1 MNFINNIVADF
12 ILFIS
17 REIGLFWENLILM
30 QLSWPQVII
39 DILLVSIVF
48 YYLFLLLKGSRAVHI
63 IIGLAILAFIFIL
76 SNILHLFATGWL
88 LDRFLTIILVA
99 IPVIFQ
105 QELRR
110 GLEKLGQTKIFS
122 NNEFNASDIL
132 ISNLVEASMTMA
144 QNKIGALIV
153 LHNDV
158 SLNEY
163 AETGVQING
172 KVSKELL
179 LNIFFPKS
187 PLHDG
192 AVIIKGDKILA
203 AACILPHSYKIS
215 DHTLGTRHKAA
226 IGLAENTDAHIIVVS
241 EEKGTISYAHNGRLD
256 RNITPEKL
264 QKFLEEFYKPKPK
277 KIKKIFNK
285 RHLWRGFWQIGN

>member
-1 MNFINNIVADF
+1 MNFINNALADF

-17 REIGLFWENLILM
+17 RELGAFWENLVLM
-30 QLSWPQVII
+30 QFSWPQVVI

-48 YYLFLLLKGSRAVHI
+48 YYLFVLLRGSRAVHI

-76 SNILHLFATGWL
+76 SNLLQLFATGWL
-88 LDRFLTIILVA
+88 LDRFLTLILVA

-110 GLEKLGQTKIFS
+110 GLEKLGQTRIFS
-122 NNEFNASDIL
+122 NNEVHASNIL
-132 ISNLVEASMTMA
+132 ISNLVEASVIMA
-144 QNKIGALIV
+144 ESKIGALIV
-153 LHNDV
+153 LHKDV
-158 SLNEY
+158 SLREY

-192 AVIIKGDKILA
+192 AVIIKGEKIVA
-203 AACILPHSYKIS
+203 AACVLPHSYQMH

-226 IGLAENTDAHIIVVS
+226 IGLAENTDAHVIVVS
-241 EEKGTISYAHNGRLD
+241 EEKGIISYAHNGRLEK
-256 RNITPEKL
+256 NIKPDKL
-264 QKFLEEFYKPKPK
+264 QKMLQDFYQPKTGKMK
-277 KIKKIFNK
+277 KMKKLFNK
-285 RHLWRGFWQIGN
+285 RSI

>member
-285 RHLWRGFWQIGN
+285 RHL

>member
-1 MNFINNIVADF
+1 MNFLNNAIADF

-17 REIGLFWENLILM
+17 REIGTFWENLVLM
-30 QLSWPQVII
+30 QFSWPQVLI
-39 DILLVSIVF
+39 DIFLVSIVF
-48 YYLFLLLKGSRAVHI
+48 YYLFLLLRGSRAVHI

-76 SNILHLFATGWL
+76 SNLLQLFATGWL
-88 LDRFLTIILVA
+88 LDRFLTLILVA

-110 GLEKLGQTKIFS
+110 GLEKLGQTRLFS
-122 NNEFNASDIL
+122 NSEVKASSIMV
-132 ISNLVEASMTMA
+132 SNLVEASVKMA

-153 LHNDV
+153 LHRDV
-158 SLNEY
+158 SLAEY

-192 AVIIKGDKILA
+192 AVIIKGEKIVA
-203 AACILPHSYKIS
+203 AACVLPHSYKIN
-215 DHTLGTRHKAA
+215 DHELGTRHKAA

-241 EEKGTISYAHNGRLD
+241 EERGTISYAHNGRLEK
-256 RNITPEKL
+256 NITPEKL
-264 QKFLEEFYKPKPK
+264 QKFLEEFYKPRTRNIK
-277 KIKKIFNK
+277 KVKKIFNK
-285 RHLWRGFWQIGN
+285 RSI